1 MKNWLET
8 DKNPNLHRTACGRI
22 FKAAKIFKR
31 GDDAMEN
38 QPNCNNSEELLSAFI
53 KENEKTVSASLLPGV
68 RAAAIIRFMSKRR
81 TLWAKKLSRWDLN
94 LILAYPIQVLWE
106 QLPAA

>member
-1 MKNWLET
+1 MKTN
-8 DKNPNLHRTACGRI
+8 RTATT
-22 FKAAKIFKR
+22 AK
-31 GDDAMEN
+31 N
-38 QPNCNNSEELLSAFI
+38 YSPHLL
-53 KENEKTVSASLLPGV
+53 KKMKKTVSASLLPGV
-68 RAAAIIRFMSKRR
+68 RAAAIIRFMSRRR

>member
-31 GDDAMEN
+31 GDDAMETN
-38 QPNCNNSEELLSAFI
+38 QTATTAKNYSPHLL
-53 KENEKTVSASLLPGV
+53 KKMKKTVSASLLPGV

-81 TLWAKKLSRWDLN
+81 TLWAKNCRDG
-94 LILAYPIQVLWE
+94 I
-106 QLPAA
+106 

>member
-1 MKNWLET
+1 
-8 DKNPNLHRTACGRI
+8 
-22 FKAAKIFKR
+22 
-31 GDDAMEN
+31 MEN

-53 KENEKTVSASLLPGV
+53 KENEKDGIRVFVAGV
-68 RAAAIIRFMSKRR
+68 RAAAIIRFMSRRR